1 MPEERYQQTFSLSG
15 LDQLQFFRHL
25 VQIIVFVFLNA
36 KIIGFVSTELIV
48 PYLHS
53 TQAPFSVVHGA
64 YDAME
69 YTLAKGLPPI
79 LVLGIIYLTAI
90 TVGRLFCGW
99 ACPLGMVQDFLVYLP
114 ITKQRLSSKTVESL
128 RDIKWA
134 FFAFSVLTATL
145 VGMKRTTEV
154 YYPIGVNKYFCSISS
169 F

>member
-1 MPEERYQQTFSLSG
+1 MGLS
-15 LDQLQFFRHL
+15 FRNGSSKKL
-25 VQIIVFVFLNA
+25 YFLIDSQNNFL
-36 KIIGFVSTELIV
+36 K
-48 PYLHS
+48 
-53 TQAPFSVVHGA
+53 
-64 YDAME
+64 
-69 YTLAKGLPPI
+69 KKK
-79 LVLGIIYLTAI
+79 
-90 TVGRLFCGW
+90 
-99 ACPLGMVQDFLVYLP
+99 DFLVYLP